1 MKDKIEK
8 ILLYLGISH
17 SQFADELGVQR
28 SGISHILSER
38 NKPSLEFIQ
47 KVLSKY
53 KEINPEWLITGK
65 GEMLRT
71 SVQRS
76 LFSQAIEFPEE
87 KIITPS
93 QEETQ
98 KSSIP
103 VEENKIIDLTKG
115 TILSEI
121 EQKPLNIK
129 VSEEDTNVIKVF
141 SENKEIEKIVLF
153 YKDKSF
159 CVYKPE

>member
-1 MKDKIEK
+1 MHF
-8 ILLYLGISH
+8 L
-17 SQFADELGVQR
+17 V
-28 SGISHILSER
+28 
-38 NKPSLEFIQ
+38 
-47 KVLSKY
+47 
-53 KEINPEWLITGK
+53 
-65 GEMLRT
+65 
-71 SVQRS
+71 
-76 LFSQAIEFPEE
+76 FPEE

>member
-8 ILLYLGISH
+8 ILLYLGISP

-47 KVLSKY
+47 KVLLKY
-53 KEINPEWLITGK
+53 KEINPEWLMTGK
-65 GEMLRT
+65 GEMLRG

-76 LFSQAIEFPEE
+76 LFSLTPEQISSTE
-87 KIITPS
+87 PNQTELEVKTPEVII
-93 QEETQ
+93 
-98 KSSIP
+98 
-103 VEENKIIDLTKG
+103 N
-115 TILSEI
+115 
-121 EQKPLNIK
+121 EQKITELTTSTFSSENHSNLNESNTEMKSIIANI
-129 VSEEDTNVIKVF
+129 SDQN
-141 SENKEIEKIVLF
+141 NKEIEKIVLF
-153 YKDKSF
+153 YKDKTF

>member
-8 ILLYLGISH
+8 VLLYLGISP

-47 KVLSKY
+47 KVLLKY
-53 KEINPEWLITGK
+53 KEINPEWLMIGK
-65 GEMLRT
+65 GEMLRG

-76 LFSQAIEFPEE
+76 LFSQTPDQDLISE
-87 KIITPS
+87 ISITPS
-93 QEETQ
+93 ES
-98 KSSIP
+98 K
-103 VEENKIIDLTKG
+103 KIDEVTSASQINDLTKD
-115 TILSEI
+115 IRESENHLI
-121 EQKPLNIK
+121 E
-129 VSEEDTNVIKVF
+129 SENSTETKSIIEHFFNAN
-141 SENKEIEKIVLF
+141 NKEIEKIVFF